1 VHLFNLD
8 AIRVLKFHDTRAAYI
23 LVTMLGGRRAIGSLV
38 AWALFCS
45 AFSLAQT
52 STLRVAAA
60 SDLYPALK
68 ELTPAF
74 EKAMGA
80 KVEIV
85 SGSSG
90 NFFAQI
96 QNGAPFDVFLSA
108 DDNYPRKL
116 KSSGAAENLVTYAEG
131 SIVLWIRND
140 FALDLSKGMNALLES
155 SVRRIAI
162 ANPAHAPYGRAAIS
176 AMEHFNLLAKLRV
189 KLVFGENVSQ
199 AVQFVQAGSADVG
212 IVALSLALSP
222 ALRSQGRYWQVPQEA
237 YPRMKQVG
245 AVIASSKNKT
255 AANAFLAFLKS
266 PSAQSI
272 LKKYGFR
279 SPDGATP

>member
-1 VHLFNLD
+1 MHWGS
-8 AIRVLKFHDTRAAYI
+8 RAVSWYA
-23 LVTMLGGRRAIGSLV
+23 
-38 AWALFCS
+38 AWAVLCS
-45 AFSLAQT
+45 AISFAQT

-60 SDLYPALK
+60 SDLSPALK

-74 EKAMGA
+74 EKSVGT
-80 KVEIV
+80 KIEVV

-108 DDNYPRKL
+108 DQEYPSKL
-116 KSSGAAENLVTYAEG
+116 KTAGAAENLVTYAEG
-131 SIVLWIRND
+131 SIVLWVRND
-140 FALDLSKGMNALLES
+140 SRLDLSTGMNVLLDP
-155 SVRRIAI
+155 SVRKIAI
-162 ANPAHAPYGRAAIS
+162 ANPAHAPYGRAATS
-176 AMEHFNLLAKLRV
+176 ALEHFNLLEKVRD
-189 KLVFGENVSQ
+189 KFVFAENVSQ
-199 AVQFVQAGSADVG
+199 AAQFVQTGNADIG
-212 IVALSLALSP
+212 IVALSLALAP

-245 AVIASSKNKT
+245 AVIASSRNKK

-266 PSAQSI
+266 SDVQSI